1 MQELIT
7 TFHIDWK
14 LMLAQLINFAVVAL
28 VLWRFALKPLMKTMH
43 ERSETIEKSLRE
55 AADIERKVKETD
67 QEVSQRLTEARAHAL
82 AIMNE
87 SKKEGEQRR
96 REIIAKTKAEVESMI
111 QFAKGEIQNERESAV
126 AEAQREVAH
135 LVVRG
140 VEKVLGRVVDKKLD
154 KKITR
159 EHMHHL

>member
-14 LMLAQLINFAVVAL
+14 LMAAQLVNFTIVAL

-55 AADIERKVKETD
+55 AVDIERKVKETD
-67 QEVSQRLTEARAHAL
+67 QAVSQRLTEARAHAL

-87 SKKEGEQRR
+87 SKKEADQRR
-96 REIIAKTKAEVESMI
+96 QEIIAKTQREVESMI
-111 QFAKGEIQNERESAV
+111 QFAKGEIQNEKESAV

-140 VEKVLGRVVDKKLD
+140 VEKVLARVVDKKLD

-159 EHMHHL
+159 EHMHRL